1 MRRPPRNPDPSPRP
15 RWLKASPA
23 RHPDLRVLK
32 DHAPRLSPTLFGR
45 RPQSSAMTATGAR
58 RRKRRSVERTG
69 RRLAI
74 FDWRF
79 SIGGFGLADFR
90 LGISDWGFPIA
101 D

>member
-32 DHAPRLSPTLFGR
+32 DRAPRLSPTLSGR

-58 RRKRRSVERTG
+58 RKKRRSAERTG

-74 FDWRF
+74 FDWRIP
-79 SIGGFGLADFR
+79 IGDFR
-90 LGISDWGFPIA
+90 LGISDWGFPIGDFRLA